1 MEQELLRKT
10 RSKRRRTIGIIIVIA
25 VFAALAVLGM
35 NIERGGQG
43 DNTSATNEA
52 GAALDKTLTMEISCS
67 ELSEN
72 MDRLTDKAV
81 EDYIP
86 KDGKIL
92 APTEVAFAEGESVY
106 DCLYR
111 ICRQK
116 DIQLESSYD
125 SVYKSRYIEGIG
137 HLYEKDAGKMSGWVY
152 EVDGKQPDYGCSSYK
167 PKGGEKVLWKYVT
180 DSNK

>member
-1 MEQELLRKT
+1 MLKKT
-10 RSKRRRTIGIIIVIA
+10 RSKRRRTIGIIIVLA
-25 VFAALAVLGM
+25 VFVGLALLGM
-35 NIERGGQG
+35 NIERGGQTG
-43 DNTSATNEA
+43 EVIATNEA
-52 GAALDKTLTMEISCS
+52 GAPLDRSITMEINCS

-86 KDGKIL
+86 DDGAIL

-125 SVYKSRYIEGIG
+125 SVYKSRYIESIG

-167 PKGGEKVLWKYVT
+167 PKDGEKVLWKYVT